1 MPTSTR
7 SAGKGRGKGGAPA
20 AFYDSPIPISAKT
33 TAIMIGA
40 TFAAAVAVVVATQHA
55 MQHARF
61 VSVFTSVVWVFVS
74 VARAENGS
82 EDEGD
87 MGLRS

>member
-1 MPTSTR
+1 M
-7 SAGKGRGKGGAPA
+7 A

-74 VARAENGS
+74 VARAENG
-82 EDEGD
+82 
-87 MGLRS
+87 